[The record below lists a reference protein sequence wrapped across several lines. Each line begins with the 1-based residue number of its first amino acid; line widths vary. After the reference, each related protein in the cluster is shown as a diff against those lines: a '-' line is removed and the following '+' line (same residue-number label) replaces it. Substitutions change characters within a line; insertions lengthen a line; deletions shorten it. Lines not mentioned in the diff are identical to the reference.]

1 MAIDE
6 HEKEATTTLESAF
19 SIRRAKNAVLAV
31 VALRPLRR
39 AIGAFALI
47 VLVRNI
53 DESDYGAYQIYYS
66 LIGFLGTIASLGI
79 ANTLA
84 RYLPEYFQKGEYR
97 LAHRMVRTARRLRLF
112 SNALILTVIWLFWR
126 SLSSFLNIE
135 AYADSYFVFAAVA
148 LTFFQSSLLVTVFSS
163 YLMQKQAL
171 LIQIFFPVVKV
182 LGYLVVSEH
191 GLDAST
197 ALGVDLIAYVLLF
210 IGLTLVYRKHVPTAG
225 GRIAFSHDEAKRVLR
240 YGFFYNFN
248 DMGQFAVGNRIDNFF
263 IASIMDVASVG
274 AYALANRVLD
284 IIRGFVPDTFFFD
297 VIRPL
302 FFTLNHNEDAARV
315 TLYFQLL
322 VKSSYIFLMPATAVV
337 ILAHSEIF
345 DVVFGGKFLEYSALL
360 AWVFVFATL
369 TAFDRPLRLVVQLR
383 EKAAIVLIG
392 KSIGIYNVVALLLLI
407 PRFGVV
413 GAAIATG
420 SANIFQKIF
429 LWWFVREHASFSGMG
444 RFFLISLGFW
454 TGYCVITSFAIT
466 FIDASFWRLSIV
478 LVGAVFSWLLY
489 LRMPL
494 LSYTELATIAKTLR
508 RRHRVWLVRLGLLPH
523 DLLSIRQIG

>member
-6 HEKEATTTLESAF
+6 HEKGPTTPSKYSFTM
-19 SIRRAKNAVLAV
+19 RRAKNAALAI

-39 AIGAFALI
+39 AIGAFALL

-53 DESDYGAYQIYYS
+53 DESDYGAYEIYYS
-66 LIGFLGTIASLGI
+66 IIGILATVGSLGI

-84 RYLPEYFQKGEYR
+84 RYLPEYFQKGEYG
-97 LAHRMVRTARRLRLF
+97 LAYRMVRTARRLRLF
-112 SNALILTVIWLFWR
+112 SNALILTIIWLFWGPL
-126 SLSSFLNIE
+126 SLFLNIE

-171 LIQIFFPVVKV
+171 LMQILFSVVKV
-182 LGYLVVSEH
+182 LGYLVVVEN
-191 GLDAST
+191 GLNTST
-197 ALGVDLIAYVLLF
+197 ALGVDLIAYALMFL
-210 IGLTLVYRKHVPTAG
+210 GLTMVYRKYTPTIG
-225 GRIAFSHDEAKRVLR
+225 GRTTFSHDEAKRVLR

-248 DMGQFAVGNRIDNFF
+248 DMGQFAIGNRIDNFF
-263 IASIMDVASVG
+263 IASIVNVASVG
-274 AYALANRVLD
+274 AYALANRVLH
-284 IIRGFVPDTFFFD
+284 IIRGFVPDKFFFD

-302 FFTLNHNEDAARV
+302 FFTLNHNEDAGRV

-369 TAFDRPLRLVVQLR
+369 TAFDKSLGLVVQLR
-383 EKAAIVLIG
+383 ERAAIVLIS
-392 KSIGIYNVVALLLLI
+392 KSFGIYNVIALLVLI
-407 PRFGVV
+407 PRFGAV
-413 GAAIATG
+413 GAVIATG
-420 SANIFQKIF
+420 SANVFQKLF

-444 RFFLISLGFW
+444 RFFLISLSFW
-454 TGYCVITSFAIT
+454 TIYCVITSFAVT
-466 FIDASFWRLSIV
+466 FIDTSFWRLSFV
-478 LVGAVFSWLLY
+478 LAGAVFSWLLY

-494 LSYTELATIAKTLR
+494 LSSTELTTVAKTLR

-523 DLLSIRQIG
+523 DLLSIRPIA